1 MPWFDRLNGKDHMA
15 KILVAASAEPRAILE
30 RILAGHELT
39 CAATVDQAEQ
49 FLREQTFDQI
59 FCTIVFD
66 DSRMFDFLRLAK
78 AKPEWRKIP
87 FVCAR
92 LRPWVLDSPV
102 ALEGV
107 AFTCRALG
115 AAAFLDMA
123 DYHVEPDRELR
134 DDIELLINQQSQK

>member
-1 MPWFDRLNGKDHMA
+1 MA
-15 KILVAASAEPRAILE
+15 KILLASSPEPRAILE
-30 RILAGHELT
+30 RVLAGHELSF
-39 CAATVDQAEQ
+39 AATVDQAEQ
-49 FLREQTFDQI
+49 LLRGRTFDLI
-59 FCTIVFD
+59 VCTIVFD

-123 DYHVEPDRELR
+123 DYHVDLDRELR
-134 DDIELLINQQSQK
+134 DAIELLINQQSQK